1 MKFGCNFL
9 KNAQFNS
16 QYENRTQR
24 LIEALELLDNHS
36 KMLGISKN
44 EKNNSIYS
52 VSFFISKKVCALHL
66 VQRQIKWNV
75 SSVFT
80 A

>member
-24 LIEALELLDNHS
+24 LIEALELLGNYS